1 MVHESETMESVNG
14 SDFGTTPGTYE
25 QVTYV
30 YTMKRITPFDPSN
43 GPHAPFNPMAFFPGA
58 NHGYQGTQNSGTN
71 QMPESSRETNERT
84 SQHPSNERPR
94 NMGNG
99 ASQERDREHHHRRSE
114 VHHRERAESTRRQRT
129 EEAPSP
135 AVSNHDERPAPR
147 TRKVT
152 PEVIVI
158 DDDEPNDRHKD
169 DAPTQATRGNEDHGA
184 RSAASDASHAGEA
197 ISRSRLLNA
206 KFRENFSHRHA
217 KELEHQQKSRPMV
230 QKREA
235 EQDSSAVDPK
245 RQKTE
250 SQK

>member
-1 MVHESETMESVNG
+1 MIRKSTAMESANG
-14 SDFGTTPGTYE
+14 NCFGTDPVTYE

-43 GPHAPFNPMAFFPGA
+43 GPHAPFNPTTFFPGA
-58 NHGYQGTQNSGTN
+58 NHGYHGMQNSGTN
-71 QMPESSRETNERT
+71 PTSEPPRETNERT

-94 NMGNG
+94 NMNNE
-99 ASQERDREHHHRRSE
+99 ASYERDRERRHQRSE
-114 VHHRERAESTRRQRT
+114 AHHRERAESIRRQRT

-135 AVSNHDERPAPR
+135 AVGNPDERPAPR

-152 PEVIVI
+152 PEYIVI
-158 DDDEPNDRHKD
+158 DDDEPDDRHKD
-169 DAPTQATRGNEDHGA
+169 DAPTQATREKEDHGA
-184 RSAASDASHAGEA
+184 RATSSDTSHAGEA

-206 KFRENFSHRHA
+206 KFREEFSHGHER
-217 KELEHQQKSRPMV
+217 ELKDQPKSRPMV

-235 EQDSSAVDPK
+235 SQDSSAVDPK